1 MSCYDFWITL
11 AVMTIILLI
20 VVVIK
25 CIPKYK
31 LPYCLGGTREQ
42 ESLVCIKDYV
52 KWCKANGIP
61 QVVKPDEL
69 ANKDKSWVL
78 NETCNRLQIDKSL
91 LTAF

>member
-11 AVMTIILLI
+11 SVMTVILLI

-25 CIPKYK
+25 CIPKHK

-42 ESLVCIKDYV
+42 ESFICINEYI

-61 QVVKPDEL
+61 QVIKPDEMKKK
-69 ANKDKSWVL
+69 NKAWVVE
-78 NETCNRLQIDKSL
+78 ETCNRLNIDKSL
-91 LTAF
+91 LTPF

>member
-11 AVMTIILLI
+11 SVMTIILLI

-42 ESLVCIKDYV
+42 ESFVCV
-52 KWCKANGIP
+52 KEYNRWCNANGIP
-61 QVVKPDEL
+61 RVINPDEL
-69 ANKDKSWVL
+69 VKMNKSLVL
-78 NETCNRLQIDKSL
+78 EETCKRLNINKSSL
-91 LTAF
+91 KPF